1 MPRPLFQNLSRRERQ
16 IMDIVFRLNQATAAE
31 VMDNLP
37 EAPGYSAVRAML
49 RILEER
55 GHLQHR
61 REGPRYVYS
70 ATVDFERASNS
81 ALERVV
87 STFFDDSVPAT
98 VAALLDMNENM
109 SREELDRLSTLIEK
123 ARKEGR

>member
-16 IMDIVFRLNQATAAE
+16 IMDIIYRLKEATAAE

-37 EAPGYSAVRAML
+37 EAPSYSAVRAML

-55 GHLQHR
+55 GHLRHR

-70 ATVDFERASNS
+70 ATVDAERASNS

-98 VAALLDMNENM
+98 VAALLDMKENM
-109 SREELDRLSTLIEK
+109 SQEELDRLSTLIEK

>member
-16 IMDIVFRLNQATAAE
+16 IMDIVFRLKQATAAE